1 MIDRLVILPVL
12 ALLYSFVVYHSLD
25 FKFGLFYKIR
35 DFLIFYGG
43 IVLLISIISIVIRS
57 LN

>member
-1 MIDRLVILPVL
+1 MSERLVILLVL
-12 ALLYSFVVYHSLD
+12 VLLHSFVVYHSLD

-43 IVLLISIISIVIRS
+43 IVLLISIFYIVIYFP
-57 LN
+57 N